1 MSMKYIP
8 QNVRFG
14 VEVCRRVWIVLIT
27 ICNVEY
33 FSSTAMCGLQE
44 VINKNS
50 ISEPAEL
57 FLHKG
62 AGRFVRTVY

>member
-8 QNVRFG
+8 KNVRFG

-33 FSSTAMCGLQE
+33 FSSTAMCGFQEEVDYLLHLQT
-44 VINKNS
+44 N
-50 ISEPAEL
+50 
-57 FLHKG
+57 
-62 AGRFVRTVY
+62 RFMKPEN